1 MKSNLGEIFKSLP
14 CEIITQIEQEML
26 PPLPQKIRAYKYP
39 FEFCFQQAKLFG
51 VKMIWDK
58 ISEKYGPNN
67 SGHNARTFTYRLK
80 MGHIFKY
87 GSGKTE
93 KEAKKR
99 AAQEVMVYLSQ
110 FYGTLFFR
118 SFGNLNCQA
127 PSYVNLLMQYQSA
140 RNYQILCKYYEDF
153 LEVPPSARISCLLN

>member
-1 MKSNLGEIFKSLP
+1 MP

-26 PPLPQKIRAYKYP
+26 TPLPQNIRAYKYP

-51 VKMIWDK
+51 VKMIWNK

-67 SGHNARTFTYRLK
+67 AGHNVRTFTYRLK
-80 MGHIFKY
+80 MGHIFKF

-110 FYGTLFFR
+110 FYGTLNF
-118 SFGNLNCQA
+118 
-127 PSYVNLLMQYQSA
+127 
-140 RNYQILCKYYEDF
+140 EH
-153 LEVPPSARISCLLN
+153 LLNWY